1 MVTCQSLFNCGWAII
16 QISHL
21 SMIPSLAQT
30 DDDDIQLN
38 SIRQGNVY
46 LASIL
51 VYLLAG
57 VLIRNSTD
65 GFQFSDRFS
74 IMYLTYITIT
84 IGFLTSL
91 AFQWLTPEEPTATA
105 ILESTCIMGND
116 AKKRVTWKEWFK
128 KPGFYRVGILYTL
141 TRLVYN
147 MTMMFFPLLLSTAMK
162 YPMNYVGYCPLV
174 MYTAGMLYSYAISPI
189 IKITN
194 RKVSRNL
201 IYRMTNIFLTRFA
214 CNHFT

>member
-1 MVTCQSLFNCGWAII
+1 MVTCQSLFNVGWAII

-21 SMIPSLAQT
+21 SMIPSLSRSQ
-30 DDDDIQLN
+30 DDDIQLN

-57 VLIRNSTD
+57 LIIRDSTE

-74 IMYLTYITIT
+74 IMYLTYITVSV
-84 IGFLTSL
+84 GFLTSL
-91 AFQWLTPEEPTATA
+91 FFQFLTPEEPTCTP
-105 ILESTCIMGND
+105 ILESTCIIGND
-116 AKKRVTWKEWFK
+116 VSKRITWKQWFK
-128 KPGFYRVGILYTL
+128 KTGFYRVCILYTM

-147 MTMMFFPLLLSTAMK
+147 MTMMFFPFLLTKMN

-174 MYTAGMLYSYAISPI
+174 LYCSGMIYSFGISPL
-189 IKITN
+189 IKLTN
-194 RKVSRNL
+194 KKVKN
-201 IYRMTNIFLTRFA
+201 A
-214 CNHFT
+214 